1 MPTITYDPSNDPV
14 AIAEAEARDSETLAV
29 GQEMQKEQ
37 EQLLAG
43 KYKNAEDLESAYIE
57 LQKKMGEGKPK
68 EETATP
74 EPEAETT
81 DQPQFYAEDGSVNYD
96 SAKELYGDNL
106 GGIFEKAEIDPFKM
120 NEHFTENNGTLT
132 DEMYEQLGE
141 AGLNKTVVD
150 AYLKGVR
157 QEVGIEEA
165 AAQPELSESEV
176 SDLKGLAGG
185 ESGYNDL
192 MKWASENLAKDDIES
207 FDDVL
212 ATGNKSAVKF
222 AIKALVSQ
230 MEETE
235 GRDSNIVTGK
245 KPVAGDAY
253 RSMAEVVRD
262 MNKPEYETDPAYR
275 ADVQRKIERSNLNV

>member
-43 KYKNAEDLESAYIE
+43 KYKNAEDLENAYIE
-57 LQKKMGEGKPK
+57 LQKKMGEGKPT
-68 EETATP
+68 EEVATP
-74 EPEAETT
+74 EPETT

-106 GGIFEKAEIDPFKM
+106 GGIFQKAEIDPFKM
-120 NEHFTENNGTLT
+120 NEHFVENNGTLS
-132 DEMYEQLGE
+132 DEMYGKLGE

-165 AAQPELSESEV
+165 STQPELSESEV

-222 AIKALVSQ
+222 AIKALVGQ
-230 MEETE
+230 MEDSE

-245 KPVAGDAY
+245 KPVAGEGY

>member
-57 LQKKMGEGKPK
+57 LQKKMGEGKPT
-68 EETATP
+68 EEVATP
-74 EPEAETT
+74 EPETT

-106 GGIFEKAEIDPFKM
+106 GNIFQKAEIDPFKM
-120 NEHFTENNGTLT
+120 NEHFAENNGTLT

-165 AAQPELSESEV
+165 AAQPALSEQEV

-185 ESGYNDL
+185 EAGYNDL
-192 MKWASENLAKDDIES
+192 MKWASDNLAKDDIES

-222 AIKALVSQ
+222 AIKALVGQ
-230 MEETE
+230 MEDSE

-245 KPVAGDAY
+245 KPVAGEGY

>member
-1 MPTITYDPSNDPV
+1 MPTVTYDPSNDPV

-57 LQKKMGEGKPK
+57 LQKKMGEGKPT
-68 EETATP
+68 EEVATP
-74 EPEAETT
+74 EPETT

-106 GGIFEKAEIDPFKM
+106 GDIFQKAEIDPFKM
-120 NEHFTENNGTLT
+120 NEHFAENNGTLT
-132 DEMYEQLGE
+132 EEMYNQLGE

-157 QEVGIEEA
+157 QEVGIKEA
-165 AAQPELSESEV
+165 STQPELSESEV

-192 MKWASENLAKDDIES
+192 MKWASDNLAKDDIES

-222 AIKALVSQ
+222 AIKALVGQ
-230 MEETE
+230 MEEAE

-245 KPVAGDAY
+245 KPVAGEGY

>member
-57 LQKKMGEGKPK
+57 LQKKMGEGKPT
-68 EETATP
+68 EEVATP
-74 EPEAETT
+74 EPETT

-106 GGIFEKAEIDPFKM
+106 GSIFQKAEIDPFKM
-120 NEHFTENNGTLT
+120 NEHFAENNGTLT
-132 DEMYEQLGE
+132 DEMYNQLGE

-222 AIKALVSQ
+222 AIKALVGQ
-230 MEETE
+230 MEEAE

>member
-57 LQKKMGEGKPK
+57 LQKKMGEGKPT
-68 EETATP
+68 EEVATP
-74 EPEAETT
+74 EPETT

-106 GGIFEKAEIDPFKM
+106 GSIFQKAEIDPFKM
-120 NEHFTENNGTLT
+120 NEHFAENNGTLS

-165 AAQPELSESEV
+165 AAQPALSEQEV

-222 AIKALVSQ
+222 AIKALVGQ
-230 MEETE
+230 MEEAE

>member
-68 EETATP
+68 EEVATP
-74 EPEAETT
+74 EPETT

-106 GGIFEKAEIDPFKM
+106 GSIFQKAEIDPFKM
-120 NEHFTENNGTLT
+120 NEHFAENNGTLT
-132 DEMYEQLGE
+132 DEMYNQLGE

-192 MKWASENLAKDDIES
+192 MKWASENLAKNDIES

-222 AIKALVSQ
+222 AIKALVGQ
-230 MEETE
+230 MEEAE

>member
-14 AIAEAEARDSETLAV
+14 ALAEAEARDSETLAV

-57 LQKKMGEGKPK
+57 LQKKMGEGKPT
-68 EETATP
+68 EEVATPDPETA
-74 EPEAETT
+74 
-81 DQPQFYAEDGSVNYD
+81 DQPEFYAEDGSVNYD

-106 GGIFEKAEIDPFKM
+106 GGIFQKAEIDPFKM
-120 NEHFTENNGTLT
+120 NEHFAENNGTLT

-192 MKWASENLAKDDIES
+192 MKWASDNLAKNDIES

-222 AIKALVSQ
+222 AIKALVGQ
-230 MEETE
+230 MEEAE
-235 GRDSNIVTGK
+235 GRDSNVVTGK
-245 KPVAGDAY
+245 KPVAGEGY

>member
-14 AIAEAEARDSETLAV
+14 AIAEAETRDSENLAV

-43 KYKNAEDLESAYIE
+43 KYKNAEDLANAYIE
-57 LQKKMGEGKPK
+57 LEKKLGEKKPT
-68 EETATP
+68 EEVATP
-74 EPEAETT
+74 EPETT
-81 DQPQFYAEDGSVNYD
+81 DLPQFYAEDGSVNYD

-106 GGIFEKAEIDPFKM
+106 GGIFQKAEIDPFKM
-120 NEHFTENNGTLT
+120 NEHFAENNGTLS

-141 AGLNKTVVD
+141 AGLNKTVID

-157 QEVGIEEA
+157 QEVGIEEV

-192 MKWASENLAKDDIES
+192 MKWASDNLAKDDIES

-222 AIKALVSQ
+222 AIKALIGQ

-262 MNKPEYETDPAYR
+262 MNKPEYELDPAYR

>member
-43 KYKNAEDLESAYIE
+43 KYKNAEDLANAYIE
-57 LQKKMGEGKPK
+57 LEKKLGEKKPT
-68 EETATP
+68 EEVATP
-74 EPEAETT
+74 EPETT

-106 GGIFEKAEIDPFKM
+106 GGIFQKAEIDPFKM
-120 NEHFTENNGTLT
+120 NEHFAENNGTLS
-132 DEMYEQLGE
+132 DEMYDQLNE

-165 AAQPELSESEV
+165 STQPELSESEV

-192 MKWASENLAKDDIES
+192 MKWASDNLAKDDIES

-245 KPVAGDAY
+245 KPVAGDSY

-262 MNKPEYETDPAYR
+262 MNKPEYELDPAYR

>member
-14 AIAEAEARDSETLAV
+14 ALAEAEARDSETLAV

-57 LQKKMGEGKPK
+57 LQKKMGEGKST
-68 EETATP
+68 EEVATP
-74 EPEAETT
+74 EPETT

-106 GGIFEKAEIDPFKM
+106 GDIFQKAEIDPFKM
-120 NEHFTENNGTLT
+120 NEHFAENNGTLSE
-132 DEMYEQLGE
+132 EMYNQLGE

-165 AAQPELSESEV
+165 AAQPALSESEV

-222 AIKALVSQ
+222 AIKALVGQ

-262 MNKPEYETDPAYR
+262 MNKPEYELDPAYR

>member
-68 EETATP
+68 EEVATP
-74 EPEAETT
+74 EPETT

-106 GGIFEKAEIDPFKM
+106 GSIFQKAEIDPFKM
-120 NEHFTENNGTLT
+120 NDHFAENNGTLT
-132 DEMYEQLGE
+132 DEMYDQLGE

-165 AAQPELSESEV
+165 STQPELSEQEV

-185 ESGYNDL
+185 EAGYNDL

-222 AIKALVSQ
+222 AIKALVGQ
-230 MEETE
+230 MEEAE

>member
-57 LQKKMGEGKPK
+57 LQKKMGEGKPT
-68 EETATP
+68 EEVATP
-74 EPEAETT
+74 EPETT
-81 DQPQFYAEDGSVNYD
+81 DTPQFYAEDGAVNYD
-96 SAKELYGDNL
+96 TAKELYGDQL
-106 GGIFEKAEIDPFKM
+106 GDVFQKAEIDPFQM
-120 NEHFTENNGTLT
+120 NQHFAENNGTLSE
-132 DEMYEQLGE
+132 EMYNQLGE

-165 AAQPELSESEV
+165 STQPDLTEQEV

-185 ESGYNDL
+185 EAGYNDL
-192 MKWASENLAKDDIES
+192 MKWASDNLAKDDIKS

-222 AIKALVSQ
+222 AIKALVGQ

-235 GRDSNIVTGK
+235 GRDSNVVTGK
-245 KPVAGDAY
+245 KPVAGEGY

-262 MNKPEYETDPAYR
+262 MNKPEYELDPAYR
-275 ADVQRKIERSNLNV
+275 ADVQRKLERSNLKL

>member
-1 MPTITYDPSNDPV
+1 MPTVTYDPSNDPV

-43 KYKNAEDLESAYIE
+43 KYKNAEDLENAYIE
-57 LQKKMGEGKPK
+57 LQKKMGEGKPT
-68 EETATP
+68 EEVATP
-74 EPEAETT
+74 EPETT

-96 SAKELYGDNL
+96 SAKELYGDQL
-106 GGIFEKAEIDPFKM
+106 GDVFQKADIDPFKM
-120 NEHFTENNGTLT
+120 NEHFIENNGTLSE
-132 DEMYEQLGE
+132 EMYNELNE

-150 AYLKGVR
+150 SYLKGVR

-230 MEETE
+230 MEEAE

-245 KPVAGDAY
+245 KPVAGDSY

>member
-57 LQKKMGEGKPK
+57 LQKKMGEGKPT
-68 EETATP
+68 EEVATP
-74 EPEAETT
+74 EPETT
-81 DQPQFYAEDGSVNYD
+81 DTPQFYAEDGAVNYD
-96 SAKELYGDNL
+96 TAKELYGDQL
-106 GGIFEKAEIDPFKM
+106 GDVFQKAEIDPFQM
-120 NEHFTENNGTLT
+120 NQHFAENNGTLSE
-132 DEMYEQLGE
+132 EMYNQLGE

-165 AAQPELSESEV
+165 STQPELSESEV

-230 MEETE
+230 MEEAE

-245 KPVAGDAY
+245 KPVAGEGY

>member
-57 LQKKMGEGKPK
+57 LQKKMGEGKPT

-74 EPEAETT
+74 EPETT
-81 DQPQFYAEDGSVNYD
+81 DQPQFYTEDGSVNYD

-106 GGIFEKAEIDPFKM
+106 GSIFQKAEIDPFKM
-120 NEHFTENNGTLT
+120 NDHFAENNGTLT
-132 DEMYEQLGE
+132 DEMYDQLGE

-165 AAQPELSESEV
+165 STQPELSEQEV

-185 ESGYNDL
+185 EAGYNDL

>member
-43 KYKNAEDLESAYIE
+43 KYKNAEDLANAYIE
-57 LQKKMGEGKPK
+57 LEKKLGEKKPT
-68 EETATP
+68 EEVATP
-74 EPEAETT
+74 EPETT

-106 GGIFEKAEIDPFKM
+106 GGIFQKAEIDPFKM
-120 NEHFTENNGTLT
+120 NEHFAENNGTLS
-132 DEMYEQLGE
+132 DEMYDQLNE

-165 AAQPELSESEV
+165 AAQPALSEQEV

-245 KPVAGDAY
+245 KPVAGDSY

>member
-68 EETATP
+68 EEVATP
-74 EPEAETT
+74 EPETT

-106 GGIFEKAEIDPFKM
+106 GSIFQKAEIDPFKM
-120 NEHFTENNGTLT
+120 NEHFAENNGTLT
-132 DEMYEQLGE
+132 DEMYNQLGE

-192 MKWASENLAKDDIES
+192 MKWASENLAKNDIES

-222 AIKALVSQ
+222 AIKALVGQ

>member
-14 AIAEAEARDSETLAV
+14 ALAEAEARDSETLAV

-57 LQKKMGEGKPK
+57 LQKKMGEGKPT
-68 EETATP
+68 EEVATP
-74 EPEAETT
+74 EPETT

-106 GGIFEKAEIDPFKM
+106 GDIFQKAEIDPFKM
-120 NEHFTENNGTLT
+120 NEHFAENNGTLT
-132 DEMYEQLGE
+132 EEMYNQLGE

-165 AAQPELSESEV
+165 AAQPALSESEV

-192 MKWASENLAKDDIES
+192 MKWASDNLAKDDIES

-222 AIKALVSQ
+222 AIKALVGQ

-262 MNKPEYETDPAYR
+262 MNKPEYELDPAYR

>member
-57 LQKKMGEGKPK
+57 LQKKMGEGKPT
-68 EETATP
+68 EEVATP
-74 EPEAETT
+74 EPEATET
-81 DQPQFYAEDGSVNYD
+81 PQFYAEDGSVNYD

-106 GGIFEKAEIDPFKM
+106 GGIFQKAEIDPFKM
-120 NEHFTENNGTLT
+120 NEHFVENNGTLS
-132 DEMYEQLGE
+132 DEMYGKLGE

-165 AAQPELSESEV
+165 STQPELSESEV

-222 AIKALVSQ
+222 AIKALVGQ
-230 MEETE
+230 MEDSE

-245 KPVAGDAY
+245 KPVAGEGY

>member
-74 EPEAETT
+74 EPETT
-81 DQPQFYAEDGSVNYD
+81 DQPHFYAEDGAVNYD
-96 SAKELYGDNL
+96 TAKEIYGNQL
-106 GGIFEKAEIDPFKM
+106 GDIFQKAEIDPFKM
-120 NEHFTENNGTLT
+120 NDHFAENNGTLT

-230 MEETE
+230 MEEAE

>member
-14 AIAEAEARDSETLAV
+14 ALAEAEARDSETLAV

-57 LQKKMGEGKPK
+57 LQKKMGEGKPT
-68 EETATP
+68 EEVATP
-74 EPEAETT
+74 EPETT

-106 GGIFEKAEIDPFKM
+106 GDIFQKAEIDPFKM
-120 NEHFTENNGTLT
+120 NEHFAENNGTLT
-132 DEMYEQLGE
+132 DEMYNQLGE

-157 QEVGIEEA
+157 QEVGIKEA
-165 AAQPELSESEV
+165 STQPELSESEV

-192 MKWASENLAKDDIES
+192 MKWASDNLAKDDIKS

-222 AIKALVSQ
+222 AIKALVGQ

-235 GRDSNIVTGK
+235 GRDSNVVTGK
-245 KPVAGDAY
+245 KPVAGEGY

>member
-57 LQKKMGEGKPK
+57 LQKKMGEGKPT

-74 EPEAETT
+74 EPETTET
-81 DQPQFYAEDGSVNYD
+81 PQFYAEDGSVNYD
-96 SAKELYGDNL
+96 SAKELYGEQL
-106 GGIFEKAEIDPFKM
+106 GDVFQKAEIDPFKM
-120 NEHFTENNGTLT
+120 NEHFIENNGTLSE
-132 DEMYEQLGE
+132 EMYSELNE

-150 AYLKGVR
+150 SYLKGVR

-165 AAQPELSESEV
+165 STQPELSEKEV

-192 MKWASENLAKDDIES
+192 MKWASENLAKSDIES

-222 AIKALVSQ
+222 AIKALVGQ
-230 MEETE
+230 MEEAE

>member
-1 MPTITYDPSNDPV
+1 MPPITYAPSNDPV

-74 EPEAETT
+74 EPETT
-81 DQPQFYAEDGSVNYD
+81 DTPQFYAEDGSVNYD
-96 SAKELYGDNL
+96 SAKELYGNQL
-106 GGIFEKAEIDPFKM
+106 GDVFQKAEIDPFKM
-120 NEHFTENNGTLT
+120 NEHFIENNGTLT
-132 DEMYEQLGE
+132 EEMYNELNE

-150 AYLKGVR
+150 SYLKGVR

-165 AAQPELSESEV
+165 PAQHELSEQEV

-185 ESGYNDL
+185 EAGYNDL

-222 AIKALVSQ
+222 AIKALVGQ
-230 MEETE
+230 MEEAE

>member
-14 AIAEAEARDSETLAV
+14 AIAEAETRDSENLAV

-43 KYKNAEDLESAYIE
+43 KYKNAEDLANAYIE
-57 LQKKMGEGKPK
+57 LEKKLGEKKPT
-68 EETATP
+68 EEVATP
-74 EPEAETT
+74 EPETTET
-81 DQPQFYAEDGSVNYD
+81 PQFYAEDGSVNYD
-96 SAKELYGDNL
+96 SAKELYGNNL
-106 GGIFEKAEIDPFKM
+106 GDIFQKAEIDPFKM
-120 NEHFTENNGTLT
+120 NEHFAENNGTLT

-141 AGLNKTVVD
+141 AGLSKTVVD

-192 MKWASENLAKDDIES
+192 MKWAGILLK
-207 FDDVL
+207 
-212 ATGNKSAVKF
+212 
-222 AIKALVSQ
+222 
-230 MEETE
+230 
-235 GRDSNIVTGK
+235 
-245 KPVAGDAY
+245 
-253 RSMAEVVRD
+253 
-262 MNKPEYETDPAYR
+262 
-275 ADVQRKIERSNLNV
+275 LNH

>member
-57 LQKKMGEGKPK
+57 LQKKMGEGKPT
-68 EETATP
+68 EEVATP
-74 EPEAETT
+74 EPETT
-81 DQPQFYAEDGSVNYD
+81 DQPQFYAEDGAVNYD
-96 SAKELYGDNL
+96 TAKELYGDNL
-106 GGIFEKAEIDPFKM
+106 GGIFQKAEIDPFKM
-120 NEHFTENNGTLT
+120 NEHFAENNGTLT
-132 DEMYEQLGE
+132 EEMYNQLGE

-165 AAQPELSESEV
+165 AAQPALSEQEV

-222 AIKALVSQ
+222 AIKALVGQ

-262 MNKPEYETDPAYR
+262 MNKPEYELDPAYR

>member
-68 EETATP
+68 EEVATP
-74 EPEAETT
+74 EPETT

-106 GGIFEKAEIDPFKM
+106 GSIFQKAEIDPFKM
-120 NEHFTENNGTLT
+120 NEHFAENNGTLS

-165 AAQPELSESEV
+165 AAQPALSEQEV

-192 MKWASENLAKDDIES
+192 MKWASDNLAKDDIES

-222 AIKALVSQ
+222 AIKALVGQ
-230 MEETE
+230 MEDSE

>member
-57 LQKKMGEGKPK
+57 LQKKMGEGKPT

-74 EPEAETT
+74 EPETT
-81 DQPQFYAEDGSVNYD
+81 DQPQFYTEDGSVNYD
-96 SAKELYGDNL
+96 SAKELYGEQL
-106 GGIFEKAEIDPFKM
+106 GDVFQKAEIDPFKM
-120 NEHFTENNGTLT
+120 NEHFIENNGTLSE
-132 DEMYEQLGE
+132 EMYSELNE

-150 AYLKGVR
+150 SYLKGVR

-165 AAQPELSESEV
+165 STQPDLTEQEV

-185 ESGYNDL
+185 EAGYNDL
-192 MKWASENLAKDDIES
+192 MKWASDNLAKDDIES

>member
-14 AIAEAEARDSETLAV
+14 ALAEAEARDSDNLAV

-68 EETATP
+68 EEVATP
-74 EPEAETT
+74 EPEATET
-81 DQPQFYAEDGSVNYD
+81 PKFYAEDGSVNYD

-106 GGIFEKAEIDPFKM
+106 GDIFQKAEIDPFKM
-120 NEHFTENNGTLT
+120 NEHFAENNGTLT
-132 DEMYEQLGE
+132 DEMYNQLGE

-165 AAQPELSESEV
+165 STQPELSESEV

-222 AIKALVSQ
+222 AIKALVGQ
-230 MEETE
+230 MEDSE

-245 KPVAGDAY
+245 KPVAGEGY

-275 ADVQRKIERSNLNV
+275 ADVQRKMERSNLNV

>member
-14 AIAEAEARDSETLAV
+14 ALAEAEARDSDNLAV

-57 LQKKMGEGKPK
+57 LQKKMGEGKPT
-68 EETATP
+68 EEVATP
-74 EPEAETT
+74 EPETT
-81 DQPQFYAEDGSVNYD
+81 DTPQFYAEDGAVNYD
-96 SAKELYGDNL
+96 TAKELYGDQL
-106 GGIFEKAEIDPFKM
+106 GDVFQKAEIDPFQM
-120 NEHFTENNGTLT
+120 NQHFAENNGTLSE
-132 DEMYEQLGE
+132 EMYNQLGE

-165 AAQPELSESEV
+165 STQPDLTEQEV

-185 ESGYNDL
+185 EAGYNDL
-192 MKWASENLAKDDIES
+192 MKWASDNLAKDDIKS

-222 AIKALVSQ
+222 AIKALVGQ

-235 GRDSNIVTGK
+235 GRDSNVVTGK
-245 KPVAGDAY
+245 KPVAGEGY

-262 MNKPEYETDPAYR
+262 MNKPEYELDPAYR
-275 ADVQRKIERSNLNV
+275 ADVQRKLERSNLKL

>member
-57 LQKKMGEGKPK
+57 LQKKMGEGKPT

-74 EPEAETT
+74 EPETT
-81 DQPQFYAEDGSVNYD
+81 DQPQFYTEDGSVNYD
-96 SAKELYGDNL
+96 SAKELYGEQL
-106 GGIFEKAEIDPFKM
+106 GDVFQKAEIDPFKM
-120 NEHFTENNGTLT
+120 NEHFIENNGTLSE
-132 DEMYEQLGE
+132 EMYSELNE

-150 AYLKGVR
+150 SYLKGVR

-165 AAQPELSESEV
+165 STQPDLTEQEV

-185 ESGYNDL
+185 EAGYNDL
-192 MKWASENLAKDDIES
+192 MKWASENLAKNDIES

>member
-68 EETATP
+68 EEVATP
-74 EPEAETT
+74 EPETT

-106 GGIFEKAEIDPFKM
+106 GSIFQKAEIDPFKM
-120 NEHFTENNGTLT
+120 NEHFAENNGTLT
-132 DEMYEQLGE
+132 DEMYNQLGE

-222 AIKALVSQ
+222 AIKALVGQ

>member
-14 AIAEAEARDSETLAV
+14 AIADAEARDSETLAV

-57 LQKKMGEGKPK
+57 LQKKMGEGKPT
-68 EETATP
+68 EEVATP
-74 EPEAETT
+74 EPETT

-106 GGIFEKAEIDPFKM
+106 GDIFQKAEIDPFKM
-120 NEHFTENNGTLT
+120 NEHFAENNGTLT
-132 DEMYEQLGE
+132 DEMYNQLGE

-165 AAQPELSESEV
+165 AAQPALSESEV

-192 MKWASENLAKDDIES
+192 MKWASDNLAKDDIES

-222 AIKALVSQ
+222 AIKALVGQ

-235 GRDSNIVTGK
+235 GRDSKIVTGK

-262 MNKPEYETDPAYR
+262 MNKPEYELDPAYR

>member
-68 EETATP
+68 EEVATP
-74 EPEAETT
+74 EPETT

-106 GGIFEKAEIDPFKM
+106 GSIFQKAEIDPFKM
-120 NEHFTENNGTLT
+120 NEHFAENNGTLS

-165 AAQPELSESEV
+165 AAQPALSEQEV

-192 MKWASENLAKDDIES
+192 MKWASDNLAKDDIES

-222 AIKALVSQ
+222 AIKALVGQ
-230 MEETE
+230 MEEAE

>member
-68 EETATP
+68 EEVATP
-74 EPEAETT
+74 EPETT

-106 GGIFEKAEIDPFKM
+106 GSIFQKAEIDPFKM
-120 NEHFTENNGTLT
+120 NEHFAENNGTLT

-192 MKWASENLAKDDIES
+192 MKWASENLAKNDIES

-222 AIKALVSQ
+222 AIKALVGQ
-230 MEETE
+230 MEEAE

-245 KPVAGDAY
+245 KPVAGDSY

>member
-68 EETATP
+68 EEVATP
-74 EPEAETT
+74 EPETT

-106 GGIFEKAEIDPFKM
+106 GSIFQKAEIDPFKM
-120 NEHFTENNGTLT
+120 NEHFAENNGTLS

-165 AAQPELSESEV
+165 STQPELSESEV

-222 AIKALVSQ
+222 AIKALVGQ

-235 GRDSNIVTGK
+235 GRDSNTVTGK

>member
-57 LQKKMGEGKPK
+57 LQKKMGEGKPT
-68 EETATP
+68 EEVATP
-74 EPEAETT
+74 EPETT

-106 GGIFEKAEIDPFKM
+106 GNIFQKAEIDPFKM
-120 NEHFTENNGTLT
+120 NEHFAENNGTLT

-165 AAQPELSESEV
+165 AAQPALSEQEV

-185 ESGYNDL
+185 EAGYNDL
-192 MKWASENLAKDDIES
+192 MKWASDNLAKDDIES

-222 AIKALVSQ
+222 AIKALVGQ
-230 MEETE
+230 MEEAE
-235 GRDSNIVTGK
+235 GRDSNVVTGK
-245 KPVAGDAY
+245 KPVAGEGY

>member
-14 AIAEAEARDSETLAV
+14 ALAEAEARDSETLAV

-57 LQKKMGEGKPK
+57 LQKKMGEGKPT
-68 EETATP
+68 EEVATP
-74 EPEAETT
+74 EPETT

-106 GGIFEKAEIDPFKM
+106 GDIFQKAEIDPFKM
-120 NEHFTENNGTLT
+120 NEHFAENNGTLT
-132 DEMYEQLGE
+132 EEMYNQLGE

-157 QEVGIEEA
+157 QEVGIEET
-165 AAQPELSESEV
+165 AAQPALSESEV

-192 MKWASENLAKDDIES
+192 MKWASDNLAKDDIES

-222 AIKALVSQ
+222 AIKALVGQ

-262 MNKPEYETDPAYR
+262 MNKPEYELDPAYR